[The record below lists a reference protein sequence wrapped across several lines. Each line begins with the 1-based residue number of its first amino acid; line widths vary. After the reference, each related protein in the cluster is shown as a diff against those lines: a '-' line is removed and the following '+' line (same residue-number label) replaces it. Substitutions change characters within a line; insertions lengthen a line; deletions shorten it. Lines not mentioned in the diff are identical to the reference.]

1 MVVLEEVGSEDR
13 LRKCPQRYQLGI
25 LFSDPRGGAVRRTSS
40 PSTPPY
46 SSDVSKPAPVHHP
59 PVSCTVPTTTPSA
72 LFHETEQM
80 GSWWAQCKR
89 QAGDGQEP
97 VLIHRKSRAAWR
109 VRMFGALPLPSG
121 QKIKCPVDI
130 SVDTFLIYLRYRL
143 LQELPYSMSEDH
155 E

>member
-1 MVVLEEVGSEDR
+1 MSRMGLMKGKRGEREVIKLMQPVLEEVYTMVGRADEVPKLKRNLMQSAE
-13 LRKCPQRYQLGI
+13 
-25 LFSDPRGGAVRRTSS
+25 GGFDIVGLEWL
-40 PSTPPY
+40 
-46 SSDVSKPAPVHHP
+46 
-59 PVSCTVPTTTPSA
+59 A
-72 LFHETEQM
+72 LEVKFHETEQM

-97 VLIHRKSRAAWR
+97 VLIHRKSRAPWK

-143 LQELPYSMSEDH
+143 LQELPYSMSEDQ